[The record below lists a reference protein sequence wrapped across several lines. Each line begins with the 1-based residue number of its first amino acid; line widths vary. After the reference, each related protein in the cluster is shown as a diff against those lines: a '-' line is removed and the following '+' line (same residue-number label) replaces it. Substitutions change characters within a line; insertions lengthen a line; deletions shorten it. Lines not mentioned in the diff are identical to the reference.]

1 MCCGVGCRLRS
12 CITVSVRSLAA
23 TALTRS
29 LAWESPY
36 AEEIV
41 LNRQKKKKKKRLQ
54 VLSKNSLNKILRI
67 ITHTIIARTL
77 PLLTGAKKKHGDRV
91 LGEGEIIALLLC
103 QAKEGHS
110 RLMPQRLCPP

>member
-1 MCCGVGCRLRS
+1 MLRRLS
-12 CITVSVRSLAA
+12 
-23 TALTRS
+23 
-29 LAWESPY
+29 
-36 AEEIV
+36 EIDKK
-41 LNRQKKKKKKRLQ
+41 KKKKKKRLQ

-77 PLLTGAKKKHGDRV
+77 PLLTGTKKKHGDRV

-110 RLMPQRLCPP
+110 RPMPQRLFPT